1 MDLLCHC
8 LKSSILYRNSD
19 LYGRGRALLVSGSS
33 GGRGRAGGRSI
44 YYNIYSESAQG
55 LSRGKV
61 AAWPRERVE
70 TMRVR
75 GDAPPPTHQRG
86 TRQTAA
92 SLTQH
97 GQLWS
102 PCTLPR
108 PRSSSPRDAARG
120 QNMKTSGPHRKWTAH
135 CPRHVF
141 LSIMFKSLYTRKHQ
155 SLRSVS
161 RSESRLRLGS
171 LIPEKAVVTVT

>member
-1 MDLLCHC
+1 MPSWC
-8 LKSSILYRNSD
+8 L
-19 LYGRGRALLVSGSS
+19 A
-33 GGRGRAGGRSI
+33 
-44 YYNIYSESAQG
+44 AQG
-55 LSRGKV
+55 DVGARGAGAFITTSTQNQPRDYPGKSRCV
-61 AAWPRERVE
+61 AQTERVE
-70 TMRVR
+70 TVRVR

-161 RSESRLRLGS
+161 RSESRLRLRS
-171 LIPEKAVVTVT
+171 LIPEKAVVTVTREPLPSPS